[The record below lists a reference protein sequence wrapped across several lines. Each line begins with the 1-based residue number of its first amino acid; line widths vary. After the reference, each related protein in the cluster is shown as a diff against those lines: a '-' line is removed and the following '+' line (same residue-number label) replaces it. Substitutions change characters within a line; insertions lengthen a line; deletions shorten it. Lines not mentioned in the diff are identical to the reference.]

1 MRYLENWNTTVPSY
15 YLGSMVSMYYDHQAV
30 GIWKCCGAAGTGGA
44 VYNPPQRNYK
54 FDTDFLTPSL
64 LPPLDAHAPRH

>member
-1 MRYLENWNTTVPSY
+1 
-15 YLGSMVSMYYDHQAV
+15 MVSMYYDHQAV

-54 FDTDFLTPSL
+54 FDADFLTPSL
-64 LPPLDAHAPRH
+64 LPPLTPMLRAINTIGFTQTILPTQ